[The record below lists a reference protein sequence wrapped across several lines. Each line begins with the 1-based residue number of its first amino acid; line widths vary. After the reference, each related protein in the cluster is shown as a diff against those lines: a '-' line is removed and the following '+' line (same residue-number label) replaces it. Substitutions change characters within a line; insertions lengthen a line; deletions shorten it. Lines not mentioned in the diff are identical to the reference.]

1 MPPLVQRHKDG
12 RDVLLRPR
20 LPQLEDAATDPHR
33 HANSSFPRRR
43 GKKLRKEEMGPQI
56 PVGGNPQK
64 PFANRRED
72 GCLRDGVGAKIV
84 QLHPVEVQNRPH
96 EMTCR
101 HSEPPLVKRD
111 EAQHIPWRRGR
122 GGSTRRDHPLRLRAT
137 GERTKQTIGNKSLQ
151 IVRRDG
157 GERSRVARRNNGYPV
172 GHHQAEEVAAGWTR
186 CAVFFLW
193 LFPQVAK
200 T

>member
-1 MPPLVQRHKDG
+1 MPPLVRRHKDG

-20 LPQLEDAATDPHR
+20 LPQLEDAATGPHR

-43 GKKLRKEEMGPQI
+43 GKKLHREEMGPQI
-56 PVGGNPQK
+56 PMGGNPQK
-64 PFANRRED
+64 PFANCRED
-72 GCLRDGVGAKIV
+72 GCLCDGVGAKIV

-96 EMTCR
+96 ETTCR

-111 EAQHIPWRRGR
+111 EAQHIPRQRGR
-122 GGSTRRDHPLRLRAT
+122 GGSARRGHPLWLRVT

-151 IVRRDG
+151 IVRHDG
-157 GERSRVARRNNGYPV
+157 GERPRVARRNNGYPV
-172 GHHQAEEVAAGWTR
+172 SHHQAEEVAAGRTR

-193 LFPQVAK
+193 LFPQVAE